1 MRKPAPYV
9 LEDNVGFV
17 LRQVTQRHVALF
29 QDMMPAR
36 LTPTQFS
43 ALVKLHDQGPVSQ
56 TQLGRLTAMDAATIK
71 GVVDRL
77 TRRALVALDRDP
89 ADGRM
94 LIVSLTPAGAALV
107 VQATR
112 MAAAVTR
119 ATLSPL
125 EPDEQ
130 ATLLNLLR
138 RLG

>member
-1 MRKPAPYV
+1 MKRGPYI

-29 QDMMPAR
+29 MEMMPDQ

-43 ALVKLHDQGPVSQ
+43 ALMKLHDQGPVSQ
-56 TQLGRLTAMDAATIK
+56 TQLGRITAMDAATIK

-77 TRRALVALDRDP
+77 AKRGLVALSRDA

-94 LIVSLTPAGAALV
+94 LIVTLTPQGVALV
-107 VQATR
+107 TQATQI
-112 MAAAVTR
+112 ATEVTR

-125 EPDEQ
+125 QPDEQ
-130 ATLLNLLR
+130 RMLIALLR
-138 RLG
+138 RMG